1 MGKQEGIQLLFQA
14 LLYAD
19 DTLLK
24 EDNEDQMQVLL
35 YSIEEASKAFGLALN
50 KKNVFNCQQD
60 QLTKFILRTGHQ

>member
-1 MGKQEGIQLLFQA
+1 MGKQEGMQLLFQA

-24 EDNEDQMQVLL
+24 EDNEDKMQILL

-50 KKNVFNCQQD
+50 KKNVSSYPRAPR
-60 QLTKFILRTGHQ
+60 TKSTS